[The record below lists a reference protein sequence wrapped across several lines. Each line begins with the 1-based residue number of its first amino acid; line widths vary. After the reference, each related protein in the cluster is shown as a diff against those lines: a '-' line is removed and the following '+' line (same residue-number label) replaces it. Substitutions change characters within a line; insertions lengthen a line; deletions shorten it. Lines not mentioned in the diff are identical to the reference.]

1 MLFSIQLIPGIYQI
15 LIGLCILV
23 GVASIIALTKL
34 EVKREKIIT
43 KTVRYEKY
51 VILEDGTIV
60 YPESN

>member
-1 MLFSIQLIPGIYQI
+1 MLFSIQLIPGIYHI